1 MKSLVGGASKA
12 VFWPVTDTGSG
23 YTIGATEAFTLT
35 GNLLKAGFTKDSKG
49 ALKVTLDN
57 FEQSEEFDTFLET
70 YALPQNSAEGGETVI
85 NELGV
90 EFNSLDSSAPTGL
103 LLLINYGA
111 VQGASRL
118 VTMSIGTLSPESG
131 SFDQEGKK
139 FNKPSLIF
147 NSIKG
152 LYALT
157 VPEAKLDAALVN
169 TVTDPSYP
177 VGVYMK
183 KFWLPKV

>member
-1 MKSLVGGASKA
+1 MNSLVGGASKA
-12 VFWPVTDTGSG
+12 VFWPITDTGSG
-23 YTIGATEAFTLT
+23 YTIGATAAFTLT
-35 GNLLKAGFTKDSKG
+35 GNLIKAGFAKDSKG
-49 ALKVTLDN
+49 GLKTTLDN
-57 FEQSEEFDTFLET
+57 FEQSELFDVFLDT
-70 YALPQNSAEGGETVI
+70 YALPQNSAEGGETIV

-90 EFNSLDSSAPTGL
+90 EYNSLDASAPTGL

-111 VQGASRL
+111 VQGSSRL

-131 SFDQEGKK
+131 SFDQEGRK

-147 NSIKG
+147 NGIRS

-169 TVTDPSYP
+169 PVTDPAYP
-177 VGVYMK
+177 ISVYHK